1 MPVMSLVGKSLA
13 KLESSLMA
21 TWLPD
26 SKVPDS
32 STGRGGPG
40 WGRKHAAETESE
52 DGASQGPKH
61 GRPDWN
67 VPGEW
72 QS

>member
-1 MPVMSLVGKSLA
+1 
-13 KLESSLMA
+13 MA
-21 TWLPD
+21 TRLPD
-26 SKVPDS
+26 IKVPDS
-32 STGRGGPG
+32 RTGRGGS
-40 WGRKHAAETESE
+40 GRGRRHDAETESE
-52 DGASQGPKH
+52 DVASRGPKH

>member
-1 MPVMSLVGKSLA
+1 MV
-13 KLESSLMA
+13 

-32 STGRGGPG
+32 RTGRGGPG
-40 WGRKHAAETESE
+40 RGRRHAAKTESE
-52 DGASQGPKH
+52 DGASRGPKH

>member
-1 MPVMSLVGKSLA
+1 MSLAGKSLV

-21 TWLPD
+21 TRLPD
-26 SKVPDS
+26 IKVPDS
-32 STGRGGPG
+32 RTGRGGS
-40 WGRKHAAETESE
+40 GRGRRHDAETESE
-52 DGASQGPKH
+52 DVASRGPKH